1 MVEEGG
7 AATVGSGRGCMM
19 GCGWRWF
26 LTAAAALVAEGLGLG
41 FLEVGSMGIWASG
54 AAKMRLW
61 LV

>member
-19 GCGWRWF
+19 GCGWRWL